1 MKFEGEALVAGAP
14 PPLSLVAAVPRAGNA
29 SRLLGSALQRDGVN
43 VTQKSVGLLAS
54 GRLEVGRRRY
64 ALDGGVVGLDS
75 THGFLA
81 RHTSWRW
88 AMGCGRLE
96 DGTPLG
102 FNLVD
107 GFNAVAAGATGE
119 NVLFLGDQLEP
130 VGPATFRFNPADPLD
145 LWQVSTE
152 DGAVQVNFR
161 PLHAHR
167 DVRDLF
173 VLRSRFIQ
181 PLGFLAGHVAIP
193 GPADRAHRVAGRHGR
208 SGHAVV
214 SGSKSPRR
222 AASR

>member
-1 MKFEGEALVAGAP
+1 M
-14 PPLSLVAAVPRAGNA
+14 
-29 SRLLGSALQRDGVN
+29 
-43 VTQKSVGLLAS
+43 TQKSVGLLAS

-81 RHTSWRW
+81 RHTRWRW

-102 FNLVD
+102 FNLV
-107 GFNAVAAGATGE
+107 AASTRSLRGPRARTCSSS
-119 NVLFLGDQLEP
+119 GDQLEP
-130 VGPATFRFNPADPLD
+130 VGPATFRFNAADPLD
-145 LWQVSTE
+145 PWQVSTE

-173 VLRSRFIQ
+173 ALRSRFIQ
-181 PLGFLAGHVAIP
+181 PLGFFAGTLRFRGRQIELTELP
-193 GPADRAHRVAGRHGR
+193 GVTEDQDMLW
-208 SGHAVV
+208 
-214 SGSKSPRR
+214 
-222 AASR
+222 